1 MNKENNEDFF
11 KIICKKYIDTMS
23 KEMLLET
30 ENNKILHI
38 FIEDEYIELKENGSI
53 NIQNYKDYLD
63 GDFNVYEYDSYQE
76 LYKATIEDE
85 ILYDIEDLGLFDDNN
100 KLIKLIEF
108 DGRQHVFGPAG
119 KWT

>member
-53 NIQNYKDYLD
+53 NLLYHKVSHPLLLPYIILD
-63 GDFNVYEYDSYQE
+63 MNH
-76 LYKATIEDE
+76 IH
-85 ILYDIEDLGLFDDNN
+85 I
-100 KLIKLIEF
+100 
-108 DGRQHVFGPAG
+108 H
-119 KWT
+119 